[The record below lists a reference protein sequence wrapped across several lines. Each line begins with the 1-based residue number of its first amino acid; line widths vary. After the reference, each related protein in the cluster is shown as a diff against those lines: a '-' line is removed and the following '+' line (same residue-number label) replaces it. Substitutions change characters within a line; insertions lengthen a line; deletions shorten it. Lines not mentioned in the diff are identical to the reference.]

1 METTLMN
8 EVVCKLNSIDA
19 ATAAAWV
26 QAIGAILALVVAI
39 IISHLQH
46 RNDLKTEARQAQ
58 EKIIR
63 NLAVAISLGGGV
75 LAKNKV
81 LEGWAVSSNPTQHAV
96 NIDFLLAEVKSL
108 TRDLVAISLNEV
120 DNFNSLQAISN
131 FKTLA
136 SISLSAIEN
145 IANLINTYAAWNQ
158 VALVELRRI
167 NTEFVDE
174 LNKAVDLQKSLTKN
188 FKSSERN

>member
-8 EVVCKLNSIDA
+8 EVVCKLNSIDS

-39 IISHLQH
+39 IISYLQH

-174 LNKAVDLQKSLTKN
+174 LKKAVDLQKSLTKN

>member
-1 METTLMN
+1 MN
-8 EVVCKLNSIDA
+8 EVVCTLNSLDS

-26 QAIGAILALVVAI
+26 QAIGAILALIVAI
-39 IISHLQH
+39 SISYFQH
-46 RNDLKTEARQAQ
+46 KSDLRTEARQAQ
-58 EKIIR
+58 EKIVR
-63 NLAVAISLGGGV
+63 SLAVAISLGGGV

-108 TRDLVAISLNEV
+108 TRDLVAIDLNGI

-136 SISLSAIEN
+136 SISLTAIEN
-145 IANLINTYAAWNQ
+145 IANLIRTHAAWNQ
-158 VALVELRRI
+158 VALVELGRI
-167 NTEFVDE
+167 NTEFVEE
-174 LNKAVDLQKSLTKN
+174 LNKAVDLQKSLTKKI
-188 FKSSERN
+188 KSAE

>member
-1 METTLMN
+1 MGTTLMN
-8 EVVCKLNSIDA
+8 EVVCTLNSLDS

-26 QAIGAILALVVAI
+26 QAIGAILALIVAI
-39 IISHLQH
+39 SISYFQH
-46 RNDLKTEARQAQ
+46 KSDLRTEARQAQ
-58 EKIIR
+58 EKIVR
-63 NLAVAISLGGGV
+63 SLAVAISLGGGV

-108 TRDLVAISLNEV
+108 TRDLVAIDLNGI

-136 SISLSAIEN
+136 SISLTAIEN
-145 IANLINTYAAWNQ
+145 IANLIPTHAAWNQ
-158 VALVELRRI
+158 VALVELGRI
-167 NTEFVDE
+167 NTEFVEE
-174 LNKAVDLQKSLTKN
+174 LNKAVDLQKSLTKKI
-188 FKSSERN
+188 KSAE